1 MESTEWID
9 SWLRSFCGNSSG
21 LLLALLLLVLLDY
34 ITGICVAIQTKQ
46 LSSQIG
52 AKGITKKVAMF
63 VVIAFCHVLDAYLLH
78 AEAALET
85 VSTIFYLSNEGIS
98 ILENVG
104 KLGVPLP
111 QKVQTLLSYLKNQ
124 GTTIPH
130 PKRGGAD
137 MALTV
142 HQTYLTQNDCY
153 RSGGA
158 LTPQGLMLH
167 SVGCA
172 QPNAMAFVQSWNQP
186 GVKACVHGF
195 IDANTGAVYQTLPG
209 PAAAGTAA
217 GPPTTPTSAWK
228 CVNPPPFAIP
238 AGQTS

>member
-1 MESTEWID
+1 MVAAVA
-9 SWLRSFCGNSSG
+9 GG
-21 LLLALLLLVLLDY
+21 MALLLLVLLDY

-111 QKVQTLLSYLKNQ
+111 QKVQTLLSYLKKS
-124 GTTIPH
+124 G
-130 PKRGGAD
+130 D
-137 MALTV
+137 
-142 HQTYLTQNDCY
+142 ND
-153 RSGGA
+153 
-158 LTPQGLMLH
+158 
-167 SVGCA
+167 
-172 QPNAMAFVQSWNQP
+172 
-186 GVKACVHGF
+186 
-195 IDANTGAVYQTLPG
+195 
-209 PAAAGTAA
+209 
-217 GPPTTPTSAWK
+217 PPS
-228 CVNPPPFAIP
+228 
-238 AGQTS
+238 

>member
-34 ITGICVAIQTKQ
+34 ITGICVA
-46 LSSQIG
+46 SQIG

-111 QKVQTLLSYLKNQ
+111 QKVQTLLSYLKKS
-124 GTTIPH
+124 G
-130 PKRGGAD
+130 D
-137 MALTV
+137 
-142 HQTYLTQNDCY
+142 ND
-153 RSGGA
+153 
-158 LTPQGLMLH
+158 
-167 SVGCA
+167 
-172 QPNAMAFVQSWNQP
+172 
-186 GVKACVHGF
+186 
-195 IDANTGAVYQTLPG
+195 
-209 PAAAGTAA
+209 
-217 GPPTTPTSAWK
+217 PPS
-228 CVNPPPFAIP
+228 
-238 AGQTS
+238 

>member
-85 VSTIFYLSNEGIS
+85 VSTICPTKASAS
-98 ILENVG
+98 WKMWENSG
-104 KLGVPLP
+104 FP
-111 QKVQTLLSYLKNQ
+111 Y
-124 GTTIPH
+124 
-130 PKRGGAD
+130 PKKSKP
-137 MALTV
+137 
-142 HQTYLTQNDCY
+142 C
-153 RSGGA
+153 
-158 LTPQGLMLH
+158 
-167 SVGCA
+167 
-172 QPNAMAFVQSWNQP
+172 
-186 GVKACVHGF
+186 
-195 IDANTGAVYQTLPG
+195 
-209 PAAAGTAA
+209 
-217 GPPTTPTSAWK
+217 SA
-228 CVNPPPFAIP
+228 I
-238 AGQTS
+238 

>member
-85 VSTIFYLSNEGIS
+85 VSTIFFICPTKASAS
-98 ILENVG
+98 WKMWENSG
-104 KLGVPLP
+104 FPYP
-111 QKVQTLLSYLKNQ
+111 QKVQTLLSYLKKS
-124 GTTIPH
+124 G
-130 PKRGGAD
+130 D
-137 MALTV
+137 
-142 HQTYLTQNDCY
+142 ND
-153 RSGGA
+153 
-158 LTPQGLMLH
+158 
-167 SVGCA
+167 
-172 QPNAMAFVQSWNQP
+172 
-186 GVKACVHGF
+186 
-195 IDANTGAVYQTLPG
+195 
-209 PAAAGTAA
+209 
-217 GPPTTPTSAWK
+217 PPS
-228 CVNPPPFAIP
+228 
-238 AGQTS
+238 

>member
-21 LLLALLLLVLLDY
+21 LLLAL
-34 ITGICVAIQTKQ
+34 Q

-111 QKVQTLLSYLKNQ
+111 QKVQTLLSYLKKS
-124 GTTIPH
+124 G
-130 PKRGGAD
+130 D
-137 MALTV
+137 
-142 HQTYLTQNDCY
+142 ND
-153 RSGGA
+153 
-158 LTPQGLMLH
+158 
-167 SVGCA
+167 
-172 QPNAMAFVQSWNQP
+172 
-186 GVKACVHGF
+186 
-195 IDANTGAVYQTLPG
+195 
-209 PAAAGTAA
+209 
-217 GPPTTPTSAWK
+217 PPS
-228 CVNPPPFAIP
+228 
-238 AGQTS
+238 

>member
-1 MESTEWID
+1 MVYFPTLSPLFSSERGGESTEWID

-111 QKVQTLLSYLKNQ
+111 QKVQTLLSYLKKS
-124 GTTIPH
+124 G
-130 PKRGGAD
+130 D
-137 MALTV
+137 
-142 HQTYLTQNDCY
+142 ND
-153 RSGGA
+153 
-158 LTPQGLMLH
+158 
-167 SVGCA
+167 
-172 QPNAMAFVQSWNQP
+172 
-186 GVKACVHGF
+186 
-195 IDANTGAVYQTLPG
+195 
-209 PAAAGTAA
+209 
-217 GPPTTPTSAWK
+217 PPS
-228 CVNPPPFAIP
+228 
-238 AGQTS
+238 

>member
-85 VSTIFYLSNEGIS
+85 VSTIFYLSNEGVSLIENAAHLGLPVPGA
-98 ILENVG
+98 IKEVLEQ
-104 KLGVPLP
+104 L
-111 QKVQTLLSYLKNQ
+111 
-124 GTTIPH
+124 H
-130 PKRGGAD
+130 ERAEHGG
-137 MALTV
+137 
-142 HQTYLTQNDCY
+142 NDDE
-153 RSGGA
+153 
-158 LTPQGLMLH
+158 
-167 SVGCA
+167 
-172 QPNAMAFVQSWNQP
+172 QS
-186 GVKACVHGF
+186 K
-195 IDANTGAVYQTLPG
+195 
-209 PAAAGTAA
+209 
-217 GPPTTPTSAWK
+217 
-228 CVNPPPFAIP
+228 
-238 AGQTS
+238 

>member
-1 MESTEWID
+1 MAEEPRAKFRREALFRHFPVCCAAIMGDVSGEVRD
-9 SWLRSFCGNSSG
+9 GHLCGERAGVQFSARLSVVVWRG
-21 LLLALLLLVLLDY
+21 AACRADGRAAALLLALLLLVLLDY

-111 QKVQTLLSYLKNQ
+111 QKVQTLLSYLKKS
-124 GTTIPH
+124 G
-130 PKRGGAD
+130 D
-137 MALTV
+137 
-142 HQTYLTQNDCY
+142 ND
-153 RSGGA
+153 
-158 LTPQGLMLH
+158 
-167 SVGCA
+167 
-172 QPNAMAFVQSWNQP
+172 
-186 GVKACVHGF
+186 
-195 IDANTGAVYQTLPG
+195 
-209 PAAAGTAA
+209 
-217 GPPTTPTSAWK
+217 PPS
-228 CVNPPPFAIP
+228 
-238 AGQTS
+238 

>member
-111 QKVQTLLSYLKNQ
+111 QSPNPAQLSEKIRGQRSPILREEAQTWRSQYTKPISPK
-124 GTTIPH
+124 TTATVPAV
-130 PKRGGAD
+130 PSRLRG
-137 MALTV
+137 
-142 HQTYLTQNDCY
+142 
-153 RSGGA
+153 
-158 LTPQGLMLH
+158 
-167 SVGCA
+167 
-172 QPNAMAFVQSWNQP
+172 
-186 GVKACVHGF
+186 
-195 IDANTGAVYQTLPG
+195 
-209 PAAAGTAA
+209 
-217 GPPTTPTSAWK
+217 
-228 CVNPPPFAIP
+228 
-238 AGQTS
+238 

>member
-111 QKVQTLLSYLKNQ
+111 QKVQTLLSYLK
-124 GTTIPH
+124 
-130 PKRGGAD
+130 
-137 MALTV
+137 
-142 HQTYLTQNDCY
+142 
-153 RSGGA
+153 
-158 LTPQGLMLH
+158 
-167 SVGCA
+167 
-172 QPNAMAFVQSWNQP
+172 
-186 GVKACVHGF
+186 
-195 IDANTGAVYQTLPG
+195 
-209 PAAAGTAA
+209 
-217 GPPTTPTSAWK
+217 
-228 CVNPPPFAIP
+228 
-238 AGQTS
+238 

>member
-111 QKVQTLLSYLKNQ
+111 QKVQTLLSYLKKSGDNDPPSSERRRRH
-124 GTTIPH
+124 GAHSTPNLSH
-130 PKRGGAD
+130 PKRLLPFRRCPHASGAD
-137 MALTV
+137 APL
-142 HQTYLTQNDCY
+142 
-153 RSGGA
+153 R
-158 LTPQGLMLH
+158 GLRPARCHGLCPKWEPARGESLCPRLH
-167 SVGCA
+167 RRQFTRPS
-172 QPNAMAFVQSWNQP
+172 
-186 GVKACVHGF
+186 
-195 IDANTGAVYQTLPG
+195 PG

>member
-78 AEAALET
+78 AEAAL
-85 VSTIFYLSNEGIS
+85 FYLSNEGIS

-111 QKVQTLLSYLKNQ
+111 QKVQTLLSYLKKS
-124 GTTIPH
+124 G
-130 PKRGGAD
+130 D
-137 MALTV
+137 
-142 HQTYLTQNDCY
+142 ND
-153 RSGGA
+153 
-158 LTPQGLMLH
+158 
-167 SVGCA
+167 
-172 QPNAMAFVQSWNQP
+172 
-186 GVKACVHGF
+186 
-195 IDANTGAVYQTLPG
+195 
-209 PAAAGTAA
+209 
-217 GPPTTPTSAWK
+217 PPS
-228 CVNPPPFAIP
+228 
-238 AGQTS
+238 

>member
-1 MESTEWID
+1 MRYQAKHLPALTLPPDGLLSHPLPLSSSERGGESKWNPPNGLILGSAPID

-111 QKVQTLLSYLKNQ
+111 QKVQTLLSYLKKS
-124 GTTIPH
+124 G
-130 PKRGGAD
+130 D
-137 MALTV
+137 
-142 HQTYLTQNDCY
+142 ND
-153 RSGGA
+153 
-158 LTPQGLMLH
+158 
-167 SVGCA
+167 
-172 QPNAMAFVQSWNQP
+172 
-186 GVKACVHGF
+186 
-195 IDANTGAVYQTLPG
+195 
-209 PAAAGTAA
+209 
-217 GPPTTPTSAWK
+217 PPS
-228 CVNPPPFAIP
+228 
-238 AGQTS
+238 

>member
-9 SWLRSFCGNSSG
+9 SWLRSFSGNSSG

-34 ITGICVAIQTKQ
+34 ITGLCVAIQTKQ

-111 QKVQTLLSYLKNQ
+111 QKVQTLLSYLKKS
-124 GTTIPH
+124 G
-130 PKRGGAD
+130 D
-137 MALTV
+137 
-142 HQTYLTQNDCY
+142 ND
-153 RSGGA
+153 
-158 LTPQGLMLH
+158 
-167 SVGCA
+167 
-172 QPNAMAFVQSWNQP
+172 
-186 GVKACVHGF
+186 
-195 IDANTGAVYQTLPG
+195 
-209 PAAAGTAA
+209 
-217 GPPTTPTSAWK
+217 PPS
-228 CVNPPPFAIP
+228 
-238 AGQTS
+238 

>member
-111 QKVQTLLSYLKNQ
+111 QKVQTLLSYLKKIRGQ
-124 GTTIPH
+124 RSPILREEAQTWRSQYTKPISPKTTATVPAV
-130 PKRGGAD
+130 PSRLRG
-137 MALTV
+137 
-142 HQTYLTQNDCY
+142 
-153 RSGGA
+153 
-158 LTPQGLMLH
+158 
-167 SVGCA
+167 
-172 QPNAMAFVQSWNQP
+172 
-186 GVKACVHGF
+186 
-195 IDANTGAVYQTLPG
+195 
-209 PAAAGTAA
+209 
-217 GPPTTPTSAWK
+217 
-228 CVNPPPFAIP
+228 
-238 AGQTS
+238 